1 MADMTL
7 QEKMLLYRARV
18 GISQT
23 ELARR
28 CGVTLQTI
36 NSIENGKQKPS
47 KLTLAKIR
55 SVVDDNFRK
64 EYGGDHAE
72 N

>member
-7 QEKMLLYRARV
+7 QEKMILYRAKHN
-18 GISQT
+18 ISQT
-23 ELARR
+23 ELAER

-47 KLTLAKIR
+47 KLTLTKIKNI
-55 SVVDDNFRK
+55 V
-64 EYGGDHAE
+64 EE
-72 N
+72 E